1 MDRCYDEIW
10 MKEEDQSA
18 YGPLRNNNCFHM
30 DVQQRSHH
38 EMNMVLLKKQHLMQK
53 WRATLNE
60 K

>member
-53 WRATLNE
+53 
-60 K
+60 

>member
-1 MDRCYDEIW
+1 
-10 MKEEDQSA
+10 
-18 YGPLRNNNCFHM
+18 M